1 MRACLATS
9 VWRPAESVTAE
20 ARSVDVILGSREKD
34 MTNLVNKQK
43 HATIELFNLSRE
55 VFVRTV
61 GNGTA
66 SAERTVRPSVCGLD

>member
-1 MRACLATS
+1 MRAYLATS
-9 VWRPAESVTAE
+9 VWRPGKSVAAR
-20 ARSVDVILGSREKD
+20 ARSFDVILGSREND

-43 HATIELFNLSRE
+43 HATIELFNLSRK
-55 VFVRTV
+55 VFARTV

>member
-1 MRACLATS
+1 M
-9 VWRPAESVTAE
+9 AE
-20 ARSVDVILGSREKD
+20 ARSVGVIWESREKD